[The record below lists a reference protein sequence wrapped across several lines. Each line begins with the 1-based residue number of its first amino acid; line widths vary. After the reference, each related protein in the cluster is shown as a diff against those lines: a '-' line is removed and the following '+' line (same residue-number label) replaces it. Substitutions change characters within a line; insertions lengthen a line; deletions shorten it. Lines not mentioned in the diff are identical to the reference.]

1 VSIAELDHAVQRAG
15 LAASFRHA
23 LELLDGPIAD
33 LMADRAAS
41 EHAWSSAFSRAM
53 DPRLVG
59 FLQSAASRGIV
70 KRLAGGEPQNA
81 ARLLEST
88 SRVLARL
95 PAPGWP
101 RSQLAADTLGDAHAL
116 DQGRAVA
123 TLILA
128 TLRRDQDEHDRDTW
142 ARAGV
147 LVNELAAP
155 ALVLNLPA
163 EPETPAGRLAQTARE
178 LGLPL
183 HLSLRAL
190 LRPSPRWRVQGRDVF
205 VCENPNI
212 VSIAADRLGVRC
224 APLVCSD
231 GMPSASQRVLLQQL
245 HAQGA
250 RLRYHGDFDWPG
262 IQIANFVMRSF
273 AAQPW
278 RLSAHDYVA
287 RGGKPLAGP
296 AVIASWDEALTPRMA
311 AACCALEEETV
322 VDELL
327 EDLRTDTL

>member
-1 VSIAELDHAVQRAG
+1 MPNEHERIARLLGGDALIELRGRLRRRFARLPQSPMLTLARLAPHERRALEGLLGRRTREADSLRVSIAELDHAVQRAG

-33 LMADRAAS
+33 LMADRAAN
-41 EHAWSSAFSRAM
+41 EHAWSSAFSQDL

-59 FLQSAASRGIV
+59 FLDSAASRGIV
-70 KRLAGGEPQNA
+70 KRLAGGKPESA

-88 SRVLARL
+88 SHVLARL

-101 RSQLAADTLGDAHAL
+101 RSQLAADRLGDAHAL

-128 TLRRDQDEHDRDTW
+128 TLRNDQDENDRDTW

-183 HLSLRAL
+183 HLSLR
-190 LRPSPRWRVQGRDVF
+190 
-205 VCENPNI
+205 
-212 VSIAADRLGVRC
+212 
-224 APLVCSD
+224 
-231 GMPSASQRVLLQQL
+231 
-245 HAQGA
+245 
-250 RLRYHGDFDWPG
+250 
-262 IQIANFVMRSF
+262 
-273 AAQPW
+273 
-278 RLSAHDYVA
+278 
-287 RGGKPLAGP
+287 
-296 AVIASWDEALTPRMA
+296 
-311 AACCALEEETV
+311 
-322 VDELL
+322 
-327 EDLRTDTL
+327 